1 MNLARYALAGG
12 RLARKSETIA
22 ATLAVTVSERIQARH
37 PQTADDAA
45 AAAQAAVNHLYE
57 EQAA

>member
-1 MNLARYALAGG
+1 MNLARYVLAAVREG
-12 RLARKSETIA
+12 ETIA

-37 PQTADDAA
+37 PQAADDAA
-45 AAAQAAVNHLYE
+45 AAAQAAVNHYE